1 MPTEPPPAEPAHPTT
16 PPATRAGL
24 WPLLAAGFV
33 TAFGAHAIA
42 ATLGRYASD
51 RHASLIQLGVL
62 LALYDG
68 AEVLLKP
75 AFGVLA
81 DRIGPRP
88 VLLGGLVAFAA
99 ASAGFV
105 AAGNPD
111 ALAAT
116 RLAQGAAAAAFSPA
130 ASTLVARLSPDRQQG
145 RWFGSYGAWKGLG
158 YTLGPLLGG
167 ALVSLGGFPLLFT
180 TLAGLALAVAGW
192 AAVAVPVS
200 PPLPKARQT
209 LLGLARRLS
218 QPAFLQPTLALA
230 AATAALSVGVGFLPV
245 RGAAAGLGPLAT
257 GAAVSLLAASAALI
271 QPRAG
276 RAYDSGRL
284 PGPLGTGAGLALAAA
299 GFAIAALLAGRA
311 SLALAAVVIGAGTGI
326 VTPLGFSALA
336 ATAPSG
342 RLGQTMGAAE
352 VGRELGDAGG
362 PLLVGAI
369 AAPAGLAVGLLSL
382 AAGLLGTAAWATTHR
397 PASPA

>member
-1 MPTEPPPAEPAHPTT
+1 MPTDPPSATSASPTI
-16 PPATRAGL
+16 PPRVRAGL

-42 ATLGRYASD
+42 ATLGGYATG
-51 RHASLIQLGVL
+51 RHASLVELGVL

-75 AFGVLA
+75 TFGALA

-99 ASAGFV
+99 ASAAFV
-105 AAGNPD
+105 AVGDPD
-111 ALAAT
+111 ALAVT

-130 ASTLVARLSPDRQQG
+130 ASTLVARLSPTRQQG

-167 ALVSLGGFPLLFT
+167 ALVTLGGFPLLFT
-180 TLAGLALAVAGW
+180 TLAALALAVAAW
-192 AAVAVPVS
+192 ATIGVPAS

-209 LLGLARRLS
+209 LLGLARRLT
-218 QPAFLQPTLALA
+218 QPAFIQPTVALA

-276 RAYDSGRL
+276 RAYDTGRL
-284 PGPLGTGAGLALAAA
+284 PGPLGTTAGLTLAAA
-299 GFAIAALLAGRA
+299 GFALAALLAGPA
-311 SLALAAVVIGAGTGI
+311 ALALAAVAIGVGTGI
-326 VTPLGFSALA
+326 VTPLGFAALA
-336 ATAPSG
+336 AAAPPG

-369 AAPAGLAVGLLSL
+369 AAPAGLPIGLLSL
-382 AAGLLGTAAWATTHR
+382 AAGLLGTAAWATTRR